1 MEHPLNVY
9 AHSIYFI
16 CTGSLSKLTYQK
28 SIKNFRNSCM
38 EVFSK
43 KVALKKFG
51 KFPRKYL

>member
-43 KVALKKFG
+43 KGALKKFG